1 MAGSRPSVGFASSA
15 FSFVLI
21 LGVVDLFGDTTY
33 SGGASINGPFLGSLG
48 VGAAIVSV
56 AGGASECLQ
65 YLTRSVA
72 GYLADRTGK
81 PWLMVF
87 IGYALN
93 LIAVP
98 AMALT
103 GHWTLAAGLI
113 VLQGIGR
120 GLRKPI
126 IEAMLSYTTRQ
137 YGRGWVYAVEDAL
150 DKTGRTLGPIV
161 ITAVLFLN
169 GGYRTGYALLAIPAV
184 LALSSLTFARIQFP
198 APSQLE
204 EHHEARAQSFSA
216 AYWLYMLAGAFFAA
230 GLMNIELIAYH
241 LSTSGLVSTTF
252 VPLFLAFA
260 TGVGIVV
267 SLALGRLYDKIG
279 LPIVLVAVFLASL
292 FSPFVFLGGFYLAL
306 VGMALWG
313 IGQVTQ
319 DMLLKAVVA
328 GVLPEGQRN
337 LAFGVFFS
345 GYGGGWLVGSI
356 ATGLLYEN
364 SRIGLIAF
372 SIIVQLVSIPI
383 FLIAQR
389 RQGSS
394 QAVTG
399 SS

>member
-389 RQGSS
+389 REGSS
-394 QAVTG
+394 QAVIG